1 MLTRPESFPANSP
14 GTGINGKYFRTLC
27 NIQIMKNLRPLVV
40 ITVLAFSLSSCG
52 MLSNV
57 FKKKEGCGT
66 NGKNVGAEKIISGET
81 PKKSPK
87 FKA

>member
-1 MLTRPESFPANSP
+1 MLMMAKSMRLNSP
-14 GTGINGKYFRTLC
+14 GTGITGKYFRTLY
-27 NIQIMKNLRPLVV
+27 NIHFMKNLRPLLV

-81 PKKSPK
+81 PKKTPK